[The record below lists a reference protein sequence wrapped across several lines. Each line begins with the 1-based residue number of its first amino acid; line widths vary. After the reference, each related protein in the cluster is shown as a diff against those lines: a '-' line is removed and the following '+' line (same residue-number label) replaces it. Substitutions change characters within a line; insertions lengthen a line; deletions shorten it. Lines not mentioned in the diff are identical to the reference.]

1 MVAGTRDDP
10 WQLTTA
16 PDSSQYT
23 MFVDGDE
30 LVCQV
35 ESTTLAYQARAIDDL
50 HAVRTEQEDWAG
62 LGAAGESKAAVD
74 GTVEA

>member
-1 MVAGTRDDP
+1 
-10 WQLTTA
+10 
-16 PDSSQYT
+16 

-50 HAVRTEQEDWAG
+50 HAVLTEQGDWAG